1 LTGRRKTSRIKLAFG
16 YLGLI
21 LVGIACIY
29 PALWV
34 VMSSFR
40 PGTALYS
47 EHLIPSTFTLEHYRA
62 LFDRYPFAQWFMNT
76 LKISFFTMV
85 FSTII
90 VTLTGYV
97 FSRFKFKGRKK
108 MMLGL
113 LVIGMFPGFMSMIA
127 IYILLLQLK
136 LLDTHL
142 ALIVVYSSG
151 SAMGYLYVKSFFDTI
166 PSSLIDAAKID
177 GASHWKVFVRIMLPL
192 SKPMLVFIALTSF
205 SGGFVDFI
213 FANMVLTDNDKLTL
227 AVGLFKMVKIK
238 FATEFTLFAAG
249 CVLVAVPITLL
260 FVFLQRYLIE
270 GLTAGAEKG

>member
-1 LTGRRKTSRIKLAFG
+1 M
-16 YLGLI
+16 
-21 LVGIACIY
+21 Y

-40 PGTALYS
+40 PGTALHS
-47 EHLIPSTFTLEHYRA
+47 EQLIPHSFTLEHYRT
-62 LFDRYPFAQWFMNT
+62 LFDKYPFAQWFANT
-76 LKISFFTMV
+76 LKVSFFTMI

-97 FSRFKFKGRKK
+97 FSRFRFKGRKK
-108 MMLGL
+108 IMLGL

-127 IYILLLQLK
+127 VYILLLQLK
-136 LLDTHL
+136 LLDTHM
-142 ALIVVYSSG
+142 ALIVVYSAGAS
-151 SAMGYLYVKSFFDTI
+151 MGYLYVKSFFDTI

-177 GASHWKVFVRIMLPL
+177 GASHWTIFVKIMLPL

-205 SGGFVDFI
+205 SSGFVDFI
-213 FANMVLTDNDKLTL
+213 FANMVLTDDDKLTL

-260 FVFLQRYLIE
+260 FVFLQRFLIE